1 MFTNFGVEEAA
12 RSLAIIKQLREAG
25 IACEIYPDSSK
36 MKKQMGRADSL
47 GIPYVAIIGETELAN
62 NTVTL
67 KDMITGNQ
75 EELSV
80 DNLITKLK

>member
-1 MFTNFGVEEAA
+1 
-12 RSLAIIKQLREAG
+12 
-25 IACEIYPDSSK
+25 
-36 MKKQMGRADSL
+36 MGRADSL